1 MPAGSEARSKAA
13 GRPTGANKLLSRQ
26 LLKFES
32 GGSSLVVL
40 YDR

>member
-1 MPAGSEARSKAA
+1 MHNAQRKMKTQKAM
-13 GRPTGANKLLSRQ
+13 SQ
-26 LLKFES
+26 ELLKFES